1 MWIAFP
7 CVWSLVIGCLTMYY
21 IVLYPW
27 IWNMGRKLK
36 SHHPHTIWWKRT
48 YVLFYWLCLFLTL
61 IFYFIL
67 TFWLI
72 FFHFKKKYERKKT
85 YNTFSFMLNL
95 TLKNPHLVSSVIKC
109 EQDMITIEEYDRNSL
124 YPMFLKCHHHLHLS
138 IKSRNIRGFS
148 N

>member
-1 MWIAFP
+1 
-7 CVWSLVIGCLTMYY
+7 
-21 IVLYPW
+21 
-27 IWNMGRKLK
+27 
-36 SHHPHTIWWKRT
+36 
-48 YVLFYWLCLFLTL
+48 
-61 IFYFIL
+61 
-67 TFWLI
+67 
-72 FFHFKKKYERKKT
+72 
-85 YNTFSFMLNL
+85 MLNL